1 MAVPPSYCDLGKSA
15 KDIFSKGYGFG
26 VVKLDLK
33 TKSQSGVMEFSTS
46 GSSNTDSG
54 KATGSLET
62 KYKMKELGLTFNQK
76 WNTDNTLSTGVTL
89 EDQLA
94 NGLKLTFDT
103 SFVPNTGKK
112 SGKLKTGYKRDY
124 INLGCDVD
132 FDFAGPVIHGAAVVG
147 YEGWLAGYQVAFD
160 TAKSRLAQNNFA
172 LGYKAGDFQLHTCVN
187 DGTEF
192 GGSIY
197 QKVNDKLETAVNLAW
212 TAGSNNTRF
221 GIAAKYQLDT
231 DTAISAK
238 VNNASLIGVGYT
250 QTLRPGVKLTL
261 SGLVDGKNFNAGGH
275 KIGLGFELEA

>member
-33 TKSQSGVMEFSTS
+33 TKSQSGVEFSTS

-103 SFVPNTGKK
+103 TFVPNTGKK

-160 TAKSRLAQNNFA
+160 TAKSKLAQNNFA
-172 LGYKAGDFQLHTCVN
+172 LGYKAGDFQLHTSVRRA
-187 DGTEF
+187 DTVEALRSPPPPSPLPPP
-192 GGSIY
+192 GSRSLY
-197 QKVNDKLETAVNLAW
+197 EEALLGNLLVLNVFLYLR
-212 TAGSNNTRF
+212 SL
-221 GIAAKYQLDT
+221 Q
-231 DTAISAK
+231 AK